1 MKRENLLIT
10 CVLLAAVVLAGCGP
24 LAPVG
29 RNVAGT
35 AATTPVTATPVT
47 ATPVTLHMSV
57 LQEPS
62 TLDPGLAYDG
72 ASIAVINPLFLGL
85 TELDPETQE
94 PLPALATDWA
104 VSEDSKTWTF
114 TLRQD
119 VPWVRYDQAAGKVA
133 EVKDENGNV
142 RMVTAHDVVY
152 GIQRAC
158 DARTASPYAYVLYV
172 IAGCEAVNTA
182 DVAAP
187 DYGELLES
195 VGAQAIDD
203 FTVQIDLNY
212 GASYFGQIAS
222 VWTARPVP
230 AALVA
235 ENAEGWTAP
244 DVIQSSGPY
253 ALKQWVAG
261 EEIELVKNPFWYG
274 WREQADVAGNIDL
287 IDMIVFDDPA
297 AALAMYRDNALD
309 STTVPLAEIEAI
321 ADPQSSFAAE
331 YRAVPDN
338 ATSYLGFITQ
348 KPAVSDAR
356 VRRALSMAIDRE
368 TLVRDILK
376 GGQIPANAFTNPL
389 NFGSAAGDPAV
400 APWALSAEAGG
411 TGYPAAAEMA
421 RQLMT
426 EAGYT
431 DGAGLRLVFAF
442 EASEQGAAI
451 AQAIT
456 AMWQTAF
463 PEIEVVLQP
472 QEWEVF
478 LDTLNNPALEDK
490 PDAYLLGW
498 FADYPH
504 ANNWL
509 HEVFSPS
516 QSLNETMLSPDDPQV
531 GDLVAELD
539 ATTIAA
545 QTASEAEQ
553 LELYKRAEQLLVDE
567 IAAVSP
573 LYYDATNHLTKPWL
587 VRDYGVLPYF
597 QRWTIEPQAQASAQ
611 Q

>member
-1 MKRENLLIT
+1 MKRENLLIA
-10 CVLLAAVVLAGCGP
+10 CVLLVAVVLAGCKP
-24 LAPVG
+24 IAPAG
-29 RNVAGT
+29 ENVPGT
-35 AATTPVTATPVT
+35 ADATPVT
-47 ATPVTLHMSV
+47 AAPVTLNMSI
-57 LQEPS
+57 LQKPS
-62 TLDPGLAYDG
+62 TLDPGLATDSG
-72 ASIAVINPLFLGL
+72 SLAVINPLFLGL

-104 VSEDSKTWTF
+104 VSDDSKTWTF

-142 RMVTAHDVVY
+142 RVVTAHDVVY

-158 DARTASPYAYVLYV
+158 DARTASPYAYVLYI
-172 IAGCEAVNTA
+172 IAGCEAANTA

-187 DYGELLES
+187 DYQDLLDG
-195 VGAQAIDD
+195 VGVQAIDD

-222 VWTARPVP
+222 LWTARPVP

-235 ENAEGWTAP
+235 ENADGWTAP
-244 DVIQSSGPY
+244 DVIQSNGPY
-253 ALKQWVAG
+253 VLKQWAAG
-261 EEIELVKNPFWYG
+261 EKIELVKNPLWYG
-274 WREQADVAGNIDL
+274 WREQADVTGNID
-287 IDMIVFDDPA
+287 IVDMSVLDDPA
-297 AALAMYRDNALD
+297 AAFARYQANELD
-309 STTVPLAEIEAI
+309 STTIPLAEIEAI

-338 ATSYLGFITQ
+338 ATSYLGFVT
-348 KPAVSDAR
+348 PRSAVSDAR

-368 TLVRDILK
+368 ALVHDILK

-400 APWALSAEAGG
+400 AAWALSADAGG
-411 TGYPAAAEMA
+411 AGYPAAVEMA

-426 EAGYT
+426 EAGHA
-431 DGAGLRLVFAF
+431 DGAGLQLVFAF
-442 EASEQGAAI
+442 EAVEEAETI
-451 AQAIT
+451 AQAVS

-463 PEIEVVLQP
+463 PEIEVALRP

-478 LDTLNNPALEDK
+478 LDTLINPESALEDK
-490 PDAYLLGW
+490 PDVYQLGW

-516 QSLNETMLSPDDPQV
+516 QSMNESMLSPDDPQV

-553 LELYKRAEQLLVDE
+553 IELYKRAEQLLVDE

-573 LYYDATNHLTKPWL
+573 LFYAVSNHLTKPWL
-587 VRDYGVLPYF
+587 AREYNVLPYLH
-597 QRWTIEPQAQASAQ
+597 RWSIDTQAKAAAQ

>member
-1 MKRENLLIT
+1 MKRKNLLIA
-10 CVLLAAVVLAGCGP
+10 CVLLVAVVLAGCNQT
-24 LAPVG
+24 APAAPAKED
-29 RNVAGT
+29 VAE
-35 AATTPVTATPVT
+35 TTVETPI
-47 ATPVTLHMSV
+47 TLNMSL
-57 LQEPS
+57 LQEPL
-62 TLDPGLAYDG
+62 TFDPGLATDSG
-72 ASIAVINPLFLGL
+72 SLAVINPLFFGL

-94 PLPALATDWA
+94 PMPALATDWS

-119 VPWVRYDQAAGKVA
+119 VPWVRYDQAEGKVA
-133 EVKDENGNV
+133 EVKEENGNV
-142 RMVTAHDVVY
+142 RMVTAHDVVF

-158 DARTASPYAYVLYV
+158 DACTASPYAYVLYI
-172 IAGCEAVNTA
+172 IAGCEAANTA
-182 DVAAP
+182 DVAAS
-187 DYGELLES
+187 DYDELLND
-195 VGAQAIDD
+195 VGVQAIDD

-222 VWTARPVP
+222 LWTARPVP

-235 ENAEGWTAP
+235 EHADGWTAP
-244 DVIQSSGPY
+244 EVIQSNGPY
-253 ALKQWVAG
+253 ALRQWVAG
-261 EEIELVKNPFWYG
+261 EKAVLVKNPFWYG
-274 WREQADVAGNIDL
+274 WREQADVTGNIDVV
-287 IDMIVFDDPA
+287 DMTIFDDPPA
-297 AALAMYRDNALD
+297 AFARYQANELD
-309 STTVPLAEIEAI
+309 STTIPLAELEAI
-321 ADPQSSFAAE
+321 ADSQSSFAAE

-338 ATSYLGFITQ
+338 ATSYIGFITP

-356 VRRALSMAIDRE
+356 VRRALSMAIDRQ

-389 NFGSAAGDPAV
+389 NFGSTAGDPAV
-400 APWALSAEAGG
+400 AAWALSEDAGG
-411 TGYPAAAEMA
+411 TGYPAAVEMA

-426 EAGYT
+426 EAGHA
-431 DGAGLRLVFAF
+431 DGAGLQLVFAF
-442 EASEQGAAI
+442 EASEEAETI
-451 AQAIT
+451 AQAVS

-463 PEIEVVLQP
+463 PEIEVALQP

-478 LDTLNNPALEDK
+478 LDTLINPASALEDK
-490 PDAYLLGW
+490 PDVYQLAW

-516 QSLNETMLSPDDPQV
+516 QSMNELMLSPDDPQV
-531 GDLVAELD
+531 GDLVVELD

-553 LELYKRAEQLLVDE
+553 IELYKRAEQLLVDE

-573 LYYDATNHLTKPWL
+573 LFYAVSNHLTKPWL
-587 VRDYGVLPYF
+587 TREYNVLPYLH
-597 QRWTIEPQAQASAQ
+597 RWSIDTLAKAAAQ

>member
-1 MKRENLLIT
+1 MKRENLLIA
-10 CVLLAAVVLAGCGP
+10 CVLWVAVVLAGCKP
-24 LAPVG
+24 LAP
-29 RNVAGT
+29 AGGKVPET
-35 AATTPVTATPVT
+35 AVATPI
-47 ATPVTLHMSV
+47 TLHMSV
-57 LQEPS
+57 PGEPL
-62 TLDPGLAYDG
+62 TLNPGLAYDFD
-72 ASIAVINPLFLGL
+72 SIAVINPLFLGL

-119 VPWVRYDQAAGKVA
+119 VPWVRYDQAAEKVA
-133 EVKDENGNV
+133 EVMDENGNV

-158 DARTASPYAYVLYV
+158 DARSASPYAYVLYI

-182 DVAAP
+182 DVTAP
-187 DYGELLES
+187 DYYELLEG

-203 FTVQIDLNY
+203 FTVQFDLNY

-261 EEIELVKNPFWYG
+261 EEVELVKNPFWYG
-274 WREQADVAGNIDL
+274 WREQAGVAGNIDL
-287 IDMIVFDDPA
+287 VNMIVFDNPA
-297 AALAMYRDNALD
+297 AALAMYQDNTLD
-309 STTVPLAEIEAI
+309 STIVPLAQIEAI

-338 ATSYLGFITQ
+338 STSYLGFITQ

-356 VRRALSMAIDRE
+356 VRRALAMAIDRE
-368 TLVRDILK
+368 ALVRDILK

-411 TGYPAAAEMA
+411 TGYRAAVEMA

-431 DGAGLRLVFAF
+431 DGADLRLVFAF
-442 EASEQGAAI
+442 DDSEETEKITHAV
-451 AQAIT
+451 T

-463 PEIEVVLQP
+463 PEIEVALQS

-478 LDTLNNPALEDK
+478 LDMLNNPEIALEDK
-490 PDAYLLGW
+490 PDVYQLGW

-504 ANNWL
+504 ANNWV

-516 QSLNETMLSPDDPQV
+516 QSMNESMLSPDDPQV
-531 GDLVAELD
+531 GVLVAELD

-553 LELYKRAEQLLVDE
+553 IELYKRAEQLLVDE

-573 LYYDATNHLTKPWL
+573 LYYDVTNHLTKPWL
-587 VRDYGVLPYF
+587 VREYSVLPYF
-597 QRWTIEPQAQASAQ
+597 QRWTIDTQAKAAAQ